1 MPRPQRIEYP
11 GAWYH
16 VMNRGAGRRVIFRTN
31 AQRQGFLEQLGEVS
45 EIYGIAAHAY
55 CLMGN
60 HYHLLIHTP
69 RGNLSAAMRHLN
81 SVYTQRFNRSI
92 GTEGPLFRGRY
103 KAGVVAGDAY
113 LAQLSRYIHLNPA
126 AAGVNPRA
134 DQYRWSSYGAYLGK
148 RRAPAWL
155 HRDVTLALF
164 GARRPR
170 ERYRAFVE
178 QGVDEELKAFYG
190 KKNLSSILGSAGF
203 LRALRRKQQAKVLPK
218 PARRATLPSLQR
230 IAQVSAAHFGVAT
243 NTLFVSARGR
253 GATNLPRSVAMAL
266 ARRPGGYSLKAI
278 AEAFGA
284 GDVSTVSASATRLRT
299 RAAKEP
305 KLGKRIHAVER
316 KLFTD

>member
-1 MPRPQRIEYP
+1 M
-11 GAWYH
+11 
-16 VMNRGAGRRVIFRTN
+16 
-31 AQRQGFLEQLGEVS
+31 
-45 EIYGIAAHAY
+45 
-55 CLMGN
+55 
-60 HYHLLIHTP
+60 
-69 RGNLSAAMRHLN
+69 
-81 SVYTQRFNRSI
+81 
-92 GTEGPLFRGRY
+92 
-103 KAGVVAGDAY
+103 
-113 LAQLSRYIHLNPA
+113 
-126 AAGVNPRA
+126 
-134 DQYRWSSYGAYLGK
+134 
-148 RRAPAWL
+148 
-155 HRDVTLALF
+155 
-164 GARRPR
+164 
-170 ERYRAFVE
+170 
-178 QGVDEELKAFYG
+178 DEELKAFYG